1 MRAYVAET
9 FLLILIE
16 EVTVY
21 LPTAVDK
28 YGHEYEDLLRKK
40 NFVFVAI

>member
-9 FLLILIE
+9 FLLVLIE

-21 LPTAVDK
+21 LPVAVDK
-28 YGHEYEDLLRKK
+28 YGHEYEVFLREK